1 MAEIME
7 EQRTKLALI
16 DHFSQYITDQRK
28 LITENV
34 LSQRTRHLTLVLE
47 DIYQAQNA
55 SAAVRTCECLGIQD
69 IHVIENENS
78 YEVNKKVVMGSS
90 KWLDVKRYKMK
101 GVNNTAGCYK
111 SLRDEGY
118 KILVTDPSP
127 EGTSINDIDV
137 GEKMALV
144 MGNEVLGISDY
155 ALQHADAK
163 VRIPMFG
170 FTESF
175 NISVSAAICLNTLL
189 MKLRKS
195 DVNWQLSEQEITDMR
210 LKWFRKM
217 VRRSDIIEKEFL
229 RSFQ

>member
-1 MAEIME
+1 MQEPRI
-7 EQRTKLALI
+7 KLALI
-16 DHFSQYITDQRK
+16 EHFSQYITDQRK
-28 LITENV
+28 HITENV
-34 LSQRTRHLTLVLE
+34 LAQRTRHITLVLE

-55 SAAVRTCECLGIQD
+55 SAALRTCECLGIQD
-69 IHVIENENS
+69 IHIIENENS

-90 KWLDVKRYKMK
+90 KWLDVKRYRTK
-101 GVNNTAGCYK
+101 GVNNTASCYQ

-118 KILVTDPSP
+118 KLMVTDPSP
-127 EGTSINDIDV
+127 EGISINDIDI
-137 GEKMALV
+137 GEKIALV
-144 MGNEVLGISDY
+144 MGNELLGISEY

-163 VRIPMFG
+163 VRIPMHG

-189 MKLRKS
+189 LKLRQS
-195 DVNWQLSEQEITDMR
+195 HVNWHLSEEEITDIR

-229 RSFQ
+229 RSFE

>member
-1 MAEIME
+1 ME
-7 EQRTKLALI
+7 EQRIKLALI
-16 DHFSQYITDQRK
+16 EHFSQYITDQRK
-28 LITENV
+28 QITENV
-34 LSQRTRHLTLVLE
+34 LAQRTRHITLVLE

-90 KWLDVKRYKMK
+90 KWLDVKRYKAR
-101 GVNNTAGCYK
+101 GVNNTASCYQ
-111 SLRDEGY
+111 SLRDQGY
-118 KILVTDPSP
+118 KLLVTDPSP
-127 EGTSINDIDV
+127 EGISINDVAI
-137 GEKMALV
+137 GEKIALV
-144 MGNEVLGISDY
+144 MGNEVLGISEY
-155 ALQHADAK
+155 ALQHADGK
-163 VRIPMFG
+163 VRIPMYG

-189 MKLRKS
+189 LKLRKS
-195 DVNWQLSEQEITDMR
+195 DVNWQLSQHEITDMR

>member
-1 MAEIME
+1 ME
-7 EQRTKLALI
+7 EERIKLALI
-16 DHFSQYITDQRK
+16 EHFSQYISDQRK

-34 LSQRTRHLTLVLE
+34 LSQRTRHVTLVLE

-55 SAAVRTCECLGIQD
+55 SAAVRTCECLGVQD
-69 IHVIENENS
+69 VHVIENENT

-90 KWLDVKRYKMK
+90 KWMDVKRYRMK
-101 GVNNTAGCYK
+101 GVNNTASCYHA
-111 SLRDEGY
+111 LREAGY

-127 EGTSINDIDV
+127 EGKPIYDV
-137 GEKMALV
+137 EIGEKIALV
-144 MGNEVLGISDY
+144 MGNELVGISEY

-163 VRIPMFG
+163 VRIPMQG

-189 MKLRKS
+189 LKLRQS
-195 DVNWQLSEQEITDMR
+195 DVKWQLSDQELIDMR